1 MCICTLLAPLHW
13 NGISSWPCWAT
24 SGSNE
29 KENQPKNP
37 TGMKGFTKLY
47 LDCEFKQLSCNIS
60 NTHSTLS
67 AALSSESSL
76 ISSGTPA
83 LKQPQGWSNIL
94 LTCCGYS
101 IPSRHHH
108 SQPWATCR
116 GRWTC
121 FATLVQAAFLPA
133 ALAVMVSGRHMH
145 ILLSESHD
153 VLCYK
158 GMMWNQNSGFLQ
170 AAHEGNMVRG
180 TGSSNQWGK
189 SAILCKTYA

>member
-1 MCICTLLAPLHW
+1 MCCEVRGTYTSLHLHSGQCRLWYCKGYKEHGMCICTLLAPLHR

-94 LTCCGYS
+94 ITCCGYS

-116 GRWTC
+116 GR
-121 FATLVQAAFLPA
+121 
-133 ALAVMVSGRHMH
+133 
-145 ILLSESHD
+145 
-153 VLCYK
+153 
-158 GMMWNQNSGFLQ
+158 
-170 AAHEGNMVRG
+170 
-180 TGSSNQWGK
+180 
-189 SAILCKTYA
+189 